1 MSATATRGGA
11 AVAPDFRLDGQAV
24 VVAGAS
30 RGIGAASAIACARA
44 GADSVTLLGRSER
57 DLRDVAERVAEQGA
71 TPLVRRCDV
80 TSPSAIR
87 EVLGGLDDVD
97 VLVNS
102 VGINRP
108 ARLSMVDEELFD
120 ELFAVNVRGAF
131 FLAKAAACAMRRR
144 DHGGTIITISSQMG
158 HVGAERRVVYCATKH
173 AVEGMTKALAV
184 ELAPVGIRVLSIAP
198 TFVRTDMTAAQ
209 LDDPEIG
216 PQLLAQ
222 IPQGRFGTVEDVASA
237 VVYAASPAA
246 SLMTGSSL
254 MLDGGWTAR

>member
-1 MSATATRGGA
+1 VSTAVSSAPAQS
-11 AVAPDFRLDGQAV
+11 DFRLDGQAV

-30 RGIGAASAIACARA
+30 RGIGAASALACARA
-44 GADSVTLLGRSER
+44 GAGSVALLGRSSP
-57 DLRDVAERVAEQGA
+57 DLERVAEDVARAGA
-71 TPLVRRCDV
+71 EPLVRRCDV
-80 TSPSAIR
+80 TSPAAIR
-87 EVLGGLDDVD
+87 DVFVRLDRVD

-102 VGINRP
+102 AGTNRP
-108 ARLSMVDEELFD
+108 AAVCHVDEQLFD

-131 FLAKAAACAMRRR
+131 FLAQAAACAMRRHE
-144 DHGGTIITISSQMG
+144 HGGAIITISSQMG
-158 HVGAERRVVYCATKH
+158 HVGAVNRTVYCATKH

-184 ELAPVGIRVLSIAP
+184 ELAPFGIRALTIAP

-216 PQLLAQ
+216 PALLAQ

-246 SLMTGSSL
+246 GLMTGTSL
-254 MLDGGWTAR
+254 VLDGGWTAR